1 MTDEELIEEI
11 KSGSKAAI
19 EILIRR
25 YYNEIYGFIYR
36 RTQQQSLS
44 YDLTQEVFVKMA
56 RSVSSFEGKSKFRN
70 WLITIA
76 LNQVRDYMRS
86 KKRDFIDIESE
97 WIEQTL
103 TDTRDNVTYLYEKK
117 EESQEIRDAFKQLPD
132 FQSEA
137 IILKYFHGYKYKEIS
152 EITNSTESAV
162 KSRIFQGLKKL
173 SKILRRNHYDEGRGK
188 SDRN

>member
-117 EESQEIRDAFKQLPD
+117 EESQEIRDALKQLPD

-162 KSRIFQGLKKL
+162 KFRIFQGLKKL

>member
-117 EESQEIRDAFKQLPD
+117 EESQEIRDALKQLPD